1 MRCACQS
8 CGAYMVQE
16 ERGLK
21 SRCICP
27 ECFCVCSACMGTA
40 QEPLKPGAMLEEL
53 LMRARYDAEHEQ
65 DD

>member
-1 MRCACQS
+1 
-8 CGAYMVQE
+8 
-16 ERGLK
+16 
-21 SRCICP
+21 
-27 ECFCVCSACMGTA
+27 MGTA